1 MAPTRPTVSASMDVD
16 NAHVRLCTA
25 MEGCERDE
33 RPSFVVCGS
42 VFDVGKD
49 YAPIKP
55 IGKGAYGVVW
65 YDTNRRF
72 SESERGESNGHGGVR
87 RRLLRLGAIE
97 GRKEA
102 RLTL

>member
-1 MAPTRPTVSASMDVD
+1 MQ
-16 NAHVRLCTA
+16 LCTT

-42 VFDVGKD
+42 VFDVGMD

-65 YDTNRRF
+65 YDTNRRLT
-72 SESERGESNGHGGVR
+72 ESERSESNGRRGVCG
-87 RRLLRLGAIE
+87 RLLRLGARC
-97 GRKEA
+97 GRKRA

>member
-1 MAPTRPTVSASMDVD
+1 MDVD

-72 SESERGESNGHGGVR
+72 SESERRIQWTR
-87 RRLLRLGAIE
+87 RRSETLLRLGAVE